1 MGGMGAVTSGL
12 TSMAELGMRKTPGA
26 WGGLGNI
33 AGARMIAP
41 ENRRLVDT
49 LTGYHDAM
57 NSALGNGGGG
67 SRSGGIGSGTGKTGG
82 GQGERAGF

>member
-1 MGGMGAVTSGL
+1 
-12 TSMAELGMRKTPGA
+12 MAELGMAKTPGA

-49 LTGYHDAM
+49 LTKYHDAM

-67 SRSGGIGSGTGKTGG
+67 RRSGGIGSGTGAAGG